1 MHNDSG
7 EYEISITEHVA
18 RHAKTLSRK
27 DLKKKFLGDD
37 YESDDEVEL
46 SEEEKERCIKEKS
59 DASKAQGT
67 ENFKAGK
74 YEEAI
79 TLYKQAGD
87 YMARLHSS
95 GEAHDVKSARDE
107 FQISC
112 FLNIAMCNL
121 KLADK
126 AKEEGAKAVLCNKAK
141 DSATQAIELKP
152 TVKAYFR
159 RATACSR
166 TKDWDQGIAD
176 MKLALEIDPEDK
188 ACQQLMNNCAA
199 WKKAAKDKE
208 KAGYAKMFG

>member
-1 MHNDSG
+1 MAVFEASNEWTGQKAGYFFGTGDEG
-7 EYEISITEHVA
+7 TGYY
-18 RHAKTLSRK
+18 K
-27 DLKKKFLGDD
+27 DPFQ
-37 YESDDEVEL
+37 L
-46 SEEEKERCIKEKS
+46 SEEELKEKS
-59 DASKAQGT
+59 EASKKEGT

-79 TLYKQAGD
+79 TLYKQAGN
-87 YMARLHSS
+87 YMARLRSAD
-95 GEAHDVKSARDE
+95 EADDVKAARDE

-112 FLNIAMCNL
+112 FLNTSMCSL

-126 AKEEGAKAVLCNKAK
+126 AKEDGSKVVELNLCSKAK
-141 DSATQAIELKP
+141 DAATQAIELKP

-166 TKDWDQGIAD
+166 TKAWDQGIAD

-188 ACQQLMNNCAA
+188 ACKQLMNNCAA